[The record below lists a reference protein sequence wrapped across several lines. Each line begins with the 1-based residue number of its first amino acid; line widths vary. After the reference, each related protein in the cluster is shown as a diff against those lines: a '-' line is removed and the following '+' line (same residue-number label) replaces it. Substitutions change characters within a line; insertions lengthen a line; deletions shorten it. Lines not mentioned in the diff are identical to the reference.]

1 MCTELRLNLSLS
13 VVVSVRD
20 AWKGTKSMASIN
32 AAVDV
37 NRLTVSIGGE

>member
-1 MCTELRLNLSLS
+1 MCTELRLNLSLW

-20 AWKGTKSMASIN
+20 AGKGTKSVASIN

-37 NRLTVSIGGE
+37 NRPRVSIGGE